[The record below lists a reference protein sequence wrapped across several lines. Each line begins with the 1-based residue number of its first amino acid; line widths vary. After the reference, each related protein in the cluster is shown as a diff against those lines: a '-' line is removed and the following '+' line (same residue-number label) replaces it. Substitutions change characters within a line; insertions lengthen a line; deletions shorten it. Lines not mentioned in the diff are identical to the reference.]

1 MIASHNLQKNGSRTI
16 FVRFL
21 RMKSESYLYRMRKLF
36 PFLFTLTIFFI
47 SIAGCHKDPLNEE
60 SSARLEFSTDT
71 IVFDTVFTT
80 VGSSTRQFKV
90 YNRGRKTVNISSI
103 RLAGGSTS
111 NFHINV
117 DGTPTVS
124 TGNILLRGGDSM
136 YVFVD
141 VNVDPNNASSPLMI
155 EDSIQFETNGNHQ
168 HVVLNAVGQDAYFH
182 YNTYLNCNETWTND
196 KPHVIYGFAVIPQ
209 CCMLTMQPGTRV
221 YLHKNSVLAADSCA
235 TLKVLGAH
243 GNPVTFQ
250 GDRLEPDYAEEPG
263 QWNFIWL
270 SSQSHDNVIDWAVI
284 KNGNVGVLSDST
296 YAPTGNPTVK
306 ITNTRIMNMALA
318 GIYGRDSWIEGD
330 NVAVSNCAQYCVAVA
345 YGGKCKF
352 RHCSFGDYWNID
364 TRTTPC
370 VLLNNWYKV
379 SDAVNNYRD
388 LTQADFTNCIIY
400 GTLDNE
406 IGLDSNNAS
415 PTQFNYFF
423 KNCLIKTNV
432 NTSNPAHFLN
442 NIINLNPVFHDPGNN
457 DLHISISSA
466 GKDMGDV
473 VTGNQVQFDLDAN
486 LRIADGLPDIGAY
499 EYEP

>member
-1 MIASHNLQKNGSRTI
+1 
-16 FVRFL
+16 
-21 RMKSESYLYRMRKLF
+21 MRKIVLLLCILSF
-36 PFLFTLTIFFI
+36 YLVSQT
-47 SIAGCHKDPLNEE
+47 GCRKDPLDED
-60 SSARLEFSTDT
+60 SSAHLEFSTDT

-103 RLAGGSTS
+103 KIAGGGSS

-141 VNVDPNNASSPLMI
+141 VNVDPNSSNSPLMI
-155 EDSIQFETNGNHQ
+155 EDSIQFVTNGNHQ
-168 HVVLNAVGQDAYFH
+168 RVVLNAVGQDAYFH
-182 YNTYLNCNETWTND
+182 YNEYLNCNEVWTND
-196 KPHVIYGFAVIPQ
+196 KPHVIYGYAVIPQ
-209 CCMLTMQPGTRV
+209 CCTLTMQPGTRV
-221 YLHKNSVLAADSCA
+221 YVHHNGILAADSCA
-235 TLKVLGAH
+235 TLKVLGAA

-250 GDRLEPDYAEEPG
+250 GDRLESDYAEEPG

-284 KNGNVGVLSDST
+284 KNGNVGVLCDST
-296 YAPTGNPTVK
+296 YAPSSNPTVK

-318 GIYGRDSWIEGD
+318 GIYGRDSWVEGD
-330 NVAVSNCAQYCVAVA
+330 NVAVSNCAQYCVAIA

-352 RHCSFGDYWNID
+352 RHCSFGDWWNID

-379 SDAVNNYRD
+379 NDAVNNYRD

-400 GTLDNE
+400 GALDNE
-406 IGLDSNNAS
+406 LGLDSNNAS

-423 KNCLIKTNV
+423 KNCLIKANFS
-432 NTSNPAHFLN
+432 TSNTAHFLN
-442 NIINLNPVFHDPGNN
+442 NIINQNPVFHDPANN
-457 DLHISISSA
+457 DLHISVNSA
-466 GKDMGDV
+466 GKDMGDLV
-473 VTGNQVQFDLDAN
+473 AGGQVPFDLAN
-486 LRIADGLPDIGAY
+486 LPRMVDAAPDIGAY